1 MYFADKGV
9 MCNLNKQKMIRIIQG
24 DITKITVDAVVNA
37 ANTSLLGGG
46 GVDGAIHRVGGREI
60 LEDCMKIRARQ
71 GGCNVG
77 EAVITTAGNLPAKFV
92 IHTVGPV
99 WQGGNNQEDKQLTN
113 AYRNSMKLAIENN
126 VETIAFPN
134 ISTGVYCFPKERA
147 AEIAI
152 QTVTEYLKNQTTIK
166 EVIFV
171 CFDKENLDLYVT
183 LINNSNSDYN
193 LERFVEAQTY
203 NYADAFNEISKGKK
217 TSHWMWYIFPQIRGL
232 GFSEISKKYAIQDLQ
247 EAEFYISHEVLGSRL
262 IKISEVLLKIEG
274 KTVYEIFGSP
284 DDMKL
289 KSCMT
294 LFSLTSN
301 AKPIFKEVLE
311 KYFRVEKCSKTIKT
325 LGTK

>member
-1 MYFADKGV
+1 
-9 MCNLNKQKMIRIIQG
+9 MIKVIQG
-24 DITKITVDAVVNA
+24 DITKIAVDAVVNA

-46 GVDGAIHRVGGREI
+46 GVDGVIHRVGGREI
-60 LEDCMKIRARQ
+60 LEDCMKIRTRQ

-99 WQGGNNQEDKQLTN
+99 WQGGNNQEDKLLTN
-113 AYRNSMKLAIENN
+113 VYSNSMKIAIENN
-126 VETIAFPN
+126 VQTIAFPN
-134 ISTGVYCFPKERA
+134 ISTGVYCFPKKRA

-152 QTVTEYLKNQTTIK
+152 QIVTDYLKNQTTIK

-171 CFDKENLDLYVT
+171 CFDKENLDLYVS
-183 LINNSNSDYN
+183 LINNSNSNYN

-203 NYADAFNEISKGKK
+203 NYAYALNEISKGRK
-217 TSHWMWYIFPQIRGL
+217 TSHWMWYIFPQIIGL
-232 GFSEISKKYAIQDLQ
+232 GFSEMSKKYAIQDLQ
-247 EAEFYISHEVLGSRL
+247 EAEFYISHEVLGNRL

-274 KTVYEIFGSP
+274 KTAYEIFGSP

-289 KSCMT
+289 KYCMT

-311 KYFRVEKCSKTIKT
+311 KYFQGEKCSKTIKI